1 MKNGRVFYKMIHNH
15 PTTYKDNRIIKK
27 LRKKCS
33 KIELVV
39 IKQSKTDA
47 KLGNSQP
54 CCVCSMMMKVLNFKN
69 VHYTDKN
76 GNIISE
82 KVIDLK
88 STHISQMTRSF
99 SYIR

>member
-1 MKNGRVFYKMIHNH
+1 MKNGRAFYKLIHKH
-15 PTTYKDNRIIKK
+15 PTTYEDNRIIKK

-39 IKQSKTDA
+39 IKQSDA
-47 KLGNSQP
+47 GLKLGNSQP
-54 CCVCSMMMKVLNFKN
+54 CCICIMMMKVLNFKN

-76 GNIISE
+76 GTLISE
-82 KVIDLK
+82 KISDLN

-99 SYIR
+99 AA